1 MLARGRPGNSWEVDT
16 VGWSRPP
23 PPLRTAPL
31 GAQVPSWGWWRGR
44 DNGLLEGGAGPK
56 SAEPASLSPG
66 SRGPTGPAPL
76 GG

>member
-23 PPLRTAPL
+23 PPLRTALL

-44 DNGLLEGGAGPK
+44 DNGLLEGGLGP
-56 SAEPASLSPG
+56 SPLSQPACPLAPVAP
-66 SRGPTGPAPL
+66 RGQRP
-76 GG
+76 